1 MEGLLEVRDVNVRFG
16 GIVALDSVSF
26 NVPEGAVVGLI
37 GPNGAGKTTLFNTIS
52 GLYRLNS
59 GDLVFRDK
67 SLLGEAPHN
76 IVRRGIAR
84 TFQNV
89 ELWPRMTVMENVL
102 TGYHSQFQTDYLH
115 FLRAGLRLP
124 GTRRIEREAKSKAL
138 EALRYLGLENL
149 ANQPARGHPFGV
161 LKKIELARALV
172 SAPSLLL
179 LDEPAGGLTHE
190 EVDRLAQELRRL
202 HADFNLT
209 LLVVEHHMNLVMRVS
224 DRVVVLDFGRVIAEG
239 TPREVQTNPRV
250 IEAYLGTQQNGAA

>member
-1 MEGLLEVRDVNVRFG
+1 MGGLLEVRDANVRFG

-26 NVPEGAVVGLI
+26 NVPEGAIVGLI

-59 GDLVFRDK
+59 GDLVFRAK

-102 TGYHSQFQTDYLH
+102 TGYHSQFKTDYLH

-138 EALRYLGLENL
+138 EVLRYLGLENL

-190 EVDRLAQELRRL
+190 EVDRLP
-202 HADFNLT
+202 T
-209 LLVVEHHMNLVMRVS
+209 S
-224 DRVVVLDFGRVIAEG
+224 
-239 TPREVQTNPRV
+239 T
-250 IEAYLGTQQNGAA
+250 